1 MAAIVKELAK
11 LKFLRTYLH
20 FPHGFLPILLVTL
33 APQFGV
39 ISTIWCLAFLS
50 YELLQDREEHDKSYK
65 DVYSFLLGVSLA
77 GIGVI
82 IWRILSY

>member
-1 MAAIVKELAK
+1 MAELMK

-20 FPHGFLPILLVTL
+20 VLHGFLPITLVALWQEGSAISIIWTL
-33 APQFGV
+33 GF
-39 ISTIWCLAFLS
+39 IS
-50 YELLQDREEHDKSYK
+50 YEILQDREEHDKSYK